1 MPRKEQGEPT
11 VPEAARPA
19 YDAIVG
25 LPDTFCQAH
34 LTWEYQMLCRK
45 LAAALAR
52 KRPSPL
58 ARGKPEVW
66 ACAVLRVIGWVNFL
80 DDSSNSPHMKSTAID
95 KAFGVAESTGQGKA
109 KAIRDLLK
117 IRQFD
122 FRWMLRQRIE
132 ESPMAWMISV
142 NGFVLDARR
151 LKREV
156 QEEAFRKG
164 LIPYLPGENP
174 TTERSTDDEEGS
186 HP

>member
-1 MPRKEQGEPT
+1 MARKAKQPDGDPT
-11 VPEAARPA
+11 VPEAAKPA
-19 YDAIVG
+19 YDVIVG
-25 LPDTFCQAH
+25 LTDAFCQAH
-34 LTWEYQMLCRK
+34 LTWEYQILCRK

-66 ACAVLRVIGWVNFL
+66 ACAVLRVVGWVNFL
-80 DDSSNSPHMKSTAID
+80 DDSSNSPHLKLTAID

-132 ESPMAWMISV
+132 ESPMAWMIQV
-142 NGFVLDARR
+142 NGFIVDARR

-164 LIPYLPGENP
+164 LIPYIPGAQPHEDEA
-174 TTERSTDDEEGS
+174 TTE
-186 HP
+186 

>member
-1 MPRKEQGEPT
+1 MARKAQRPQGEPA
-11 VPEAARPA
+11 VPEAARPG
-19 YDAIVG
+19 YDAIVA
-25 LPDTFCQAH
+25 LTDAFCGEH
-34 LTWEYQMLCRK
+34 LNEEYRGLCRQ

-58 ARGKPEVW
+58 TRGKPEVW
-66 ACAVLRVIGWVNFL
+66 ACAVVRVVGWVNFL
-80 DDSSNSPHMKSTAID
+80 DDSSQTPHLKLTAID

-132 ESPMAWMISV
+132 ESPMAWMIEV

-151 LKREV
+151 LKREI
-156 QEEAFRKG
+156 QEEAYRKG
-164 LIPYLPGENP
+164 LIPFVPGEKP
-174 TTERSTDDEEGS
+174 VAGETTAE
-186 HP
+186 